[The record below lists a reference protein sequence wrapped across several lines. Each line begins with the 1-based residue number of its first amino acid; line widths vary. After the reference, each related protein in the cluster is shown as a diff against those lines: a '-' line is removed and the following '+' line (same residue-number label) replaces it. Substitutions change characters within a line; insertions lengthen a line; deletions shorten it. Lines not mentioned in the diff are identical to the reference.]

1 ILVLQRVRDARVAGD
16 AGSQG
21 DAVPGECG
29 RSGANGR
36 QQGAALILFSQ
47 AFADVWRTRQAFRT
61 WGPTRQNHDVEVEAY
76 RLQASVRQHAT
87 PTAAGYGSYSVEAR
101 DGDVN
106 TRTSQYVDHDGG
118 LHFFRTWSQN
128 HE

>member
-1 ILVLQRVRDARVAGD
+1 
-16 AGSQG
+16 
-21 DAVPGECG
+21 
-29 RSGANGR
+29 
-36 QQGAALILFSQ
+36 
-47 AFADVWRTRQAFRT
+47 RQAFRT

-76 RLQASVRQHAT
+76 RLQASVRQHAN

-128 HE
+128 HECSLVGFHDAFNSTRVGALPTRDPSRLRTGWRRRARLE